1 MNFKQH
7 VWPVLSL
14 TIISVAV
21 AAVLALT
28 NNLTKDIILQQEIDA
43 ANAAKLEV
51 LPEADGFEVIELN
64 ESDKTAYNVT
74 DVVSA
79 RNGAG
84 TVITLSSAGYGGQV
98 PVMVGFDANG
108 NITRIKVMENS
119 ETPGIGKK
127 TEDEAYWG
135 QYNGLGADLS
145 SVKPITGATVSST
158 SVKTSVENAFKVYEI
173 VKGGN

>member
-51 LPEADGFEVIELN
+51 LPEADGFEVVELT
-64 ESDKTAYNVT
+64 DDMAAYGVI
-74 DVVSA
+74 DVVTA
-79 RNGAG
+79 RNGVG
-84 TVITLSSAGYGGQV
+84 TVVSLKSGGGYGGEI

-108 NITRIKVMENS
+108 NITRIKVMENG
-119 ETPGIGKK
+119 ETPGIGNKV
-127 TEDEAYWG
+127 EEEAYWS

-145 SVKPITGATVSST
+145 SVSPITGATMSST

>member
-64 ESDKTAYNVT
+64 EGDKTAYNVT
-74 DVVSA
+74 DVVVA

-84 TVITLSSAGYGGQV
+84 TVITLTSAGYGGPV

-108 NITRIKVMENS
+108 NITRIKVMENN

>member
-1 MNFKQH
+1 MNFKQQ

-14 TIISVAV
+14 TIISIVV

-51 LPEADGFEVIELN
+51 LPESDGFEVVELT
-64 ESDKTAYNVT
+64 DDMAAYGVI

-79 RNGAG
+79 RNGVG
-84 TVITLSSAGYGGQV
+84 TVVTVFGKGYGGEL

-108 NITRIKVMENS
+108 NITRIKVMENG
-119 ETPGIGKK
+119 ETVGLGKK
-127 TEDEAYWG
+127 VEEESYWG
-135 QYNGLGADLS
+135 QYSGLGADLS
-145 SVKPITGATVSST
+145 SVQLISGATVSST
-158 SVKTSVENAFKVYEI
+158 SVRTSVENAFKVYEI

>member
-1 MNFKQH
+1 MNFKQQ

-14 TIISVAV
+14 TIISIVV

-51 LPEADGFEVIELN
+51 LPEADGFEVVEVT
-64 ESDKTAYNVT
+64 DDMVAYGVI

-79 RNGAG
+79 RNGVG
-84 TVITLSSAGYGGQV
+84 TVVTVFSKGYGGEL

-108 NITRIKVMENS
+108 NITRIKVMENG
-119 ETPGIGKK
+119 ETVGLGKK
-127 TEDEAYWG
+127 VEEESYWG
-135 QYNGLGADLS
+135 QYSGLGADLS
-145 SVKPITGATVSST
+145 SVQLISGATVSST
-158 SVKTSVENAFKVYEI
+158 SVRTSVENAFKVYEI